1 MADIL
6 KIASLLEA
14 QGFKNVKLTS
24 EYLGSP
30 FGIVAERGGRFSLLV
45 ECLPGLDAREANRIA
60 YDFISL
66 DEKSRGYWGNFDY
79 FTYCV
84 IADVADG
91 YAVSLLMRSAN
102 DRISATYP
110 TFKKGG
116 GDLMVVET
124 SSGIVERCPS
134 FHYLQRELAF
144 RKLRVLVQ
152 ELGKSS
158 NSHTT

>member
-1 MADIL
+1 MVDVV

-14 QGFKNVKLTS
+14 QGFKNVRLTS

-30 FGIVAERGGRFSLLV
+30 FHIVAERGGRFSLLV
-45 ECLPGLDAREANRIA
+45 ECLPRLDEREASRIA
-60 YDFISL
+60 SNFISL
-66 DEKSRGYWGNFDY
+66 DEKSKGYWGSFGY

-91 YAVSLLMRSAN
+91 YAVSLLMTNAK
-102 DRISATYP
+102 DRISSTYP
-110 TFKKGG
+110 SFKKGG
-116 GDLMVVET
+116 GDLVVVET
-124 SSGIVERCPS
+124 NSVGMERCPS

-152 ELGKSS
+152 ELQDSS
-158 NSHTT
+158 N